1 MKTIIDKNT
10 GEVLYATILE
20 FNDNET
26 EIGVDEL
33 VTENFVKP
41 YFNFETKQFYE
52 FATKEEII
60 QSQIVEPLD
69 IQTRIADLE
78 NGLAEI
84 KASL

>member
-10 GEVLYATILE
+10 GKVLYATILE
-20 FNDNET
+20 FSDSET

-41 YFNFETKQFYE
+41 YYNFETKKFYE
-52 FATKEEII
+52 GATEEEIS
-60 QSQIVEPLD
+60 QSQIVEHID

-84 KASL
+84 KAAL